1 MLVENIW
8 KSIMYKLSVITA
20 VNPNILGSQTN
31 IDNSPLV
38 LNDNLVIFCANE
50 SINSL
55 TEVRRKYDAN
65 LSKTHFIAYDD
76 HNTDSW
82 HLYSQNLQKA
92 NIKDLYRELLKLNRF
107 AFIRDYFSKNFFKS
121 THALWVDWES
131 EFLAGMENKTVK
143 NLEICNESQTLFGDE
158 NGELIPDLFVV
169 PQEMAWNFYYLN
181 KLEHREAIYAGNF
194 KSQKEF
200 FVILLGKYNTQINLC
215 YNIPNIVEKL
225 TTEKEAIVPQPKHA
239 REKMHVVVN
248 HFQHDT
254 SWISRL
260 HYNFSVYNKN
270 PNEHHLYNLNLPNVG
285 FDSIVYFTYI
295 IDNYDNLPEYVAFLQ
310 DDPFFHCMDVI
321 QIINNFNFDRDF
333 VPMGTSYYLGG
344 HDWKMSE
351 DYAEKVGLPFKRPL
365 KMITSCQS
373 IIKRELIL
381 KRPKEFYQ
389 LLVSTIDKTVKCSDN
404 YAIENLWPTIFSFN
418 EELVPC
424 LNCKGHGDKQ

>member
-1 MLVENIW
+1 
-8 KSIMYKLSVITA
+8 MYKLVAITA
-20 VNPNILGSQTN
+20 
-31 IDNSPLV
+31 IDAVGFENLKDPLANSPLV
-38 LNDNLVIFCANE
+38 LDNDVVVFCSPQIE
-50 SINSL
+50 EKLSEI
-55 TEVRRKYDAN
+55 RKKYDPD
-65 LSKTHFIAYDD
+65 LSKTKFIPFYVHNLDAY
-76 HNTDSW
+76 
-82 HLYSQNLQKA
+82 HLYYEKLSGKTENHVFVEIVQ
-92 NIKDLYRELLKLNRF
+92 LNRM
-107 AFIRDYFSKNFFKS
+107 AFIRDYFSKNEFKAS
-121 THALWVDWES
+121 HAIWIDWNAA
-131 EFLAGMENKTVK
+131 FLNDMEAKSIK
-143 NLEICNESQTLFGDE
+143 NLELCAEAQTLFADST
-158 NGELIPDLFVV
+158 GEVLSELFIV

-181 KLEHREAIYAGNF
+181 KLEHRESIHHGNL
-194 KSQKEF
+194 KSHKEYF
-200 FVILLGKYNTQINLC
+200 SILLGKYSNQINLC
-215 YNIPNIVEKL
+215 CNVENLAEKL
-225 TTEKEAIVPQPKHA
+225 CLDKQPNLPSSNFPSDKLVA
-239 REKMHVVVN
+239 VVN
-248 HFQHDT
+248 HYQHDT
-254 SWISRL
+254 SWVDRL
-260 HYNFSVYNKN
+260 LYNTCVYNKN

-295 IDNYDNLPEYVAFLQ
+295 IDNYEHLPEYVAFLQ

-351 DYAEKVGLPFKRPL
+351 DYAEKVGLQYQRPL

-373 IIKRELIL
+373 IIKRDLIL

>member
-1 MLVENIW
+1 
-8 KSIMYKLSVITA
+8 MYKLFAITA
-20 VNPNILGSQTN
+20 VNTITFEKNKESLNRT
-31 IDNSPLV
+31 PLV
-38 LNDNLVIFCANE
+38 LDNNLVVFCSAQILPE
-50 SINSL
+50 II
-55 TEVRRKYDAN
+55 EFRKKFDPELRKSKFIEFYEHNLDA
-65 LSKTHFIAYDD
+65 F
-76 HNTDSW
+76 
-82 HLYSQNLQKA
+82 HLYHGSLAGKTNDHLFEE
-92 NIKDLYRELLKLNRF
+92 IVTLNKM
-107 AFIRDYFSKNFFKS
+107 AFIRDYFSSNYFKS
-121 THALWVDWES
+121 SHAMWIDWNA
-131 EFLAGMENKTVK
+131 EFLQDMEGKSIK
-143 NLEICNESQTLFGDE
+143 NLELCAEAQTLFTDSQ
-158 NGELIPDLFVV
+158 GEVLPEIFVV

-181 KLEHREAIYAGNF
+181 KLEHRDYILSGNL
-194 KSQKEF
+194 KTQKEYF
-200 FVILLGKYNTQINLC
+200 SILLGKYSNQINLC
-215 YNIPNIVEKL
+215 CNVANLAEKL
-225 TTEKEAIVPQPKHA
+225 TTDKQPDLPIAKFP
-239 REKMHVVVN
+239 RNKLEVVVN
-248 HFQHDT
+248 HYQHDT
-254 SWISRL
+254 SWIDRL
-260 HYNFSVYNKN
+260 LFNVSVYNKN
-270 PNEHHLYNLNLPNVG
+270 PNEHFLYELNLPNVG

-351 DYAEKVGLPFKRPL
+351 DYAEKVGLSFQRPL